1 MSTGNL
7 WTALRLAA
15 TAALA
20 AGAILLITA
29 QAAAQGPTAAVGDGS
44 AALGERVTVEL
55 AANGIAAPGL
65 AAWSIDIS
73 YDPSVLEVLSCNPVA
88 DTGNQVCNPDF
99 TDDSMRLAGASANG
113 LEGDSTLAE
122 LTFKCIAAGT
132 SDIEIGLVTFADATL
147 GAPAPIDAE
156 VDNGEIT
163 CAAGAAGL
171 PDSGQG
177 AGRESGASLFWLV
190 ATLSLAGL
198 ALLGF
203 GFRTGRQRA

>member
-7 WTALRLAA
+7 WMALRLAA

-20 AGAILLITA
+20 AGAMLVITA
-29 QAAAQGPTAAVGDGS
+29 QAAAQGPSAAVGDAS
-44 AALGERVTVEL
+44 AAPGETVTVEL
-55 AANGIAAPGL
+55 GASDIATPGL

-73 YDPSVLEVLSCNPVA
+73 YDPAVVEILSCNPVA
-88 DTGNQVCNPDF
+88 DTGSQVCNPDF

-122 LTFKCIAAGT
+122 LTVKCIAAGT

-163 CAAGAAGL
+163 CAAEAAGL
-171 PDSGQG
+171 PDAGQG
-177 AGRESGASLFWLV
+177 AGRESGTDAFWLI
-190 ATLSLAGL
+190 ATLSLPRL
-198 ALLGF
+198 P
-203 GFRTGRQRA
+203 